1 MSSVALEY
9 NGSQGKTSVE
19 ESLLSVDDGYNNFH
33 KFLVVRERP
42 EKKTSFHFALTL
54 APDMNINLNRQSDEK
69 VSTFL
74 SRLKKSILNYTER
87 NTRPQRGGIKRKAAV
102 LAAK

>member
-1 MSSVALEY
+1 MSSVSLEY
-9 NGSQGKTSVE
+9 IGSQGRTSVE
-19 ESLLSVDDGYNNFH
+19 ESLFSGDDGYNNFH

-42 EKKTSFHFALTL
+42 EKKNFFHFAITL

-74 SRLKKSILNYTER
+74 SRLKK
-87 NTRPQRGGIKRKAAV
+87 V
-102 LAAK
+102 F